1 MNDHSTSKT
10 SFAQSEH
17 SLEAE
22 LADFHGKVSLA
33 KALPYGIQHVLAMF
47 VANLAPIA
55 IICAAAGFDEAM
67 TASLIQNAMIVAGI
81 GTFVQLFAVW
91 RIGSKLPIVMGVS
104 FTFVTVLSGVAATYG
119 YGTVMGS
126 VIAGG
131 LILLVLG
138 LLAKYWRRFIG
149 PIVSAVVVTSI
160 GFSLL
165 STGAETF
172 AGGSGAPDFAS
183 PENLFL
189 GTLSLV
195 ACLLFQGL
203 TKGSIKQLSVLFG
216 LIVGYI
222 VALFMDKVDLSVF
235 QGLQIASLPQIMPF
249 TPEFNAGAII
259 SVTLLFLVSAAENI
273 GDTDAIA
280 EIGFRRSAT
289 EREIAGS
296 VSADGFTSAIA
307 GVFGCTPLTTFAQN
321 IGLIGMTHVINR
333 KAIACGAGI
342 LVIAGFVPA
351 VSAVFSSVPD
361 AVLGGCTIMMF
372 GTIVTSGFQMVSK
385 AGFTQRNITIAAT
398 SLAIGIGFTQVGG
411 IFVAFP
417 EIVQNI
423 FVDNSI
429 ALTFVVALVMNLV
442 LPHGDD
448 EKGTSVAKPTES
460 AGDDAGDSADG
471 ASDAGSATGS
481 DNPAATAADNAAN
494 ATSEDPANENVT
506 AETPHAETP
515 AQTR

>member
-1 MNDHSTSKT
+1 M
-10 SFAQSEH
+10 
-17 SLEAE
+17 
-22 LADFHGKVSLA
+22 
-33 KALPYGIQHVLAMF
+33 
-47 VANLAPIA
+47 
-55 IICAAAGFDEAM
+55 
-67 TASLIQNAMIVAGI
+67 
-81 GTFVQLFAVW
+81 
-91 RIGSKLPIVMGVS
+91 
-104 FTFVTVLSGVAATYG
+104 
-119 YGTVMGS
+119 
-126 VIAGG
+126 
-131 LILLVLG
+131 
-138 LLAKYWRRFIG
+138 
-149 PIVSAVVVTSI
+149 
-160 GFSLL
+160 
-165 STGAETF
+165 
-172 AGGSGAPDFAS
+172 
-183 PENLFL
+183 
-189 GTLSLV
+189 
-195 ACLLFQGL
+195 
-203 TKGSIKQLSVLFG
+203 
-216 LIVGYI
+216 
-222 VALFMDKVDLSVF
+222 
-235 QGLQIASLPQIMPF
+235 
-249 TPEFNAGAII
+249 
-259 SVTLLFLVSAAENI
+259 TLLFLVSAAENI

-411 IFVAFP
+411 IFMAFP

-494 ATSEDPANENVT
+494 ATSEDPASENVT
-506 AETPHAETP
+506 AETSHAETP